1 VTRAVALAIAVAL
14 AWLALAPGAVPGSA
28 LAEAHAPLPACSY
41 DDHVLAGD
49 PWRDHAELLLDT
61 SHRLPDT
68 PDPPDLVSVRRAG
81 FASDHLVRAIVLDDL
96 RALRQAAEA
105 AGLTLE
111 VQSAYRSFS
120 YQRQVFA
127 GWVERLGEAQALRV
141 SARPGHSEHQLGTA
155 IDLRSRGGP
164 APWDLDDWGRTPEGA
179 WLLENAHRFGFVL
192 SYPQGEEDR
201 TCYDYEPWHYRW
213 LGRERAALVHAS
225 GEPLRAWLWR
235 HHPPRV
241 REP

>member
-1 VTRAVALAIAVAL
+1 MMRAVALAVAL
-14 AWLALAPGAVPGSA
+14 AAGLAWPALTRGAA
-28 LAEAHAPLPACSY
+28 LTEADAPLPACTY
-41 DDHVLAGD
+41 GDHELAGD
-49 PWRDHAELLLDT
+49 PLLEHATLLLDT
-61 SHRLPDT
+61 SHRLPET
-68 PDPPDLVSVRRAG
+68 PDPPDLVSVRGAG
-81 FASDHLVRAIVLDDL
+81 FASDHLVRAIMLDDL
-96 RALRQAAEA
+96 RALREAAEE
-105 AGLTLE
+105 AGLALA
-111 VQSAYRSFS
+111 VQSAYRSYA

-179 WLLENAHRFGFVL
+179 WLLENAHRYGFVL
-192 SYPQGEEDR
+192 SYPEGEEDR

-213 LGRERAALVHAS
+213 LGRERAALVQAS